1 MHGPFLQAHATHPD
15 GRMAL
20 ALVAAQIDA
29 QRAARPDFAA
39 TLGLLYLTDALAH
52 QAAEIV
58 AEAEQRWPGVAFAGT
73 VGVGVCASGV
83 EYDQEPA
90 LVLLMMHL
98 PREQFRCFHGRQT
111 LAGDDVWTA
120 LVHADPSTPDLPE
133 LLDELANRTETRYLF
148 GGLTASR
155 TQSLQWSAGE
165 VFGAGLSGVAFMD
178 GVSVISRVTQGCQP
192 LGPTRSIT
200 EAERNVVITLD
211 GQPALPLLLA
221 DAGVSLD
228 HPREAMRRLQG
239 VLVGLTDANDD
250 ALGRGGQFGADT
262 RVRHLIGFDPARDA
276 VAVAGDIEPG
286 MQLAFCDR
294 HVEAARRDLVRI
306 CAEIRE
312 EVEAGADEAALL
324 TEPALG
330 AAPTRQIA
338 GAIYVSC
345 SGRGGSHFGGPSA
358 ELRTVR
364 QALGDVPLVGF
375 FAAGEIAR
383 HHLYGYTGVL
393 TVFVGEGSA

>member
-345 SGRGGSHFGGPSA
+345 SGRGGAHFGGPSA

-393 TVFVGEGSA
+393 TVFTERE

>member
-29 QRAARPDFAA
+29 QRAARPDFDA
-39 TLGLLYLTDALAH
+39 TLGLIYLTDALAH
-52 QAAEIV
+52 QAANIIQ
-58 AEAEQRWPGVAFAGT
+58 EAQTRWPGVQFAGT

-90 LVLLMMHL
+90 LAMLLMHL
-98 PREQFRCFHGRQT
+98 PRGQFRCFHGRQP

-120 LVHADPSTPDLPE
+120 LVHADPDTPELPE
-133 LLDELANRTETRYLF
+133 LLDELASRTETRYLF

-155 TQSLQWSAGE
+155 TRSLQWSANE
-165 VFGAGLSGVAFMD
+165 VFAAGLSGVAFMD
-178 GVSVISRVTQGCQP
+178 GVTVISRVTQGCQP
-192 LGPTRSIT
+192 LGRTRQVT

-228 HPREAMRRLQG
+228 HPREAMRRLQN
-239 VLVGLTDANDD
+239 VLVGLTDASDD

-276 VAVAGDIEPG
+276 VAIAGDIEVG
-286 MQLAFCDR
+286 MQISFCDR

-312 EVEAGADEAALL
+312 EVEAEADEAALL
-324 TEPALG
+324 TGHAEGGPA
-330 AAPTRQIA
+330 ARQIA

-345 SGRGGSHFGGPSA
+345 SGRGGAHFGGPSA

-393 TVFVGEGSA
+393 TVFVGDA